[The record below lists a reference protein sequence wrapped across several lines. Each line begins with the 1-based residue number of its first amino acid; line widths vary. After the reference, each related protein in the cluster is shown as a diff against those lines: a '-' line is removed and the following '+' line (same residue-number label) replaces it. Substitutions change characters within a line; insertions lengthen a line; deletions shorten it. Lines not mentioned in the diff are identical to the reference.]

1 MSFNKV
7 YLTGFM
13 SSGKSTL
20 GPILANV
27 LGWQFFDLDK
37 EIERIEKK
45 AVVEIFAEQGEE
57 YFRRKETEILELLSK
72 TQNSVIALG
81 GGTIVREENVK
92 IINKTGKLIYLKAS
106 PENIYHRL
114 KNKIDRPLFRDLVLE
129 EGSKEEFLQK
139 INDFLNKRI
148 HIYEKADITINTD
161 ETKIGITVDKI
172 AKKII
177 RRLNEES

>member
-13 SSGKSTL
+13 TSGKSTL

-37 EIERIEKK
+37 EIERVESQSIVNIFKEK
-45 AVVEIFAEQGEE
+45 GEE
-57 YFRRKETEILELLSK
+57 YFRLKETKILEQISK
-72 TQNSVIALG
+72 SENSVIALG
-81 GGTIVREENVK
+81 GGTILKEENIQIMK
-92 IINKTGKLIYLKAS
+92 SSGWLIYLKVD

-129 EGSKEEFLQK
+129 EGTKQEFLEK
-139 INDFLNKRI
+139 INSFLKDRL
-148 HIYEKADITINTD
+148 HIYEQADITINTD
-161 ETKIGITVDKI
+161 ETRIGVTVDKI
-172 AKKII
+172 KNKIL
-177 RRLNEES
+177 RKLNEKS